1 MSELFHCALRF
12 AISIESAA
20 HQTCLPQK
28 SHYKE
33 HIMPRFYCPFPL
45 AIGTHIDLPTDT
57 AHHVFVLRLA
67 VGDAI
72 ELFNGEGGRYC
83 ATLTNVSK
91 KQVTAEVKVFMPEEV
106 ELPFT
111 LCLAQ
116 ALPEGTKMDWII
128 EKAIELGAS
137 HIQPLAAQRS
147 VVKLSAERAEKKMQ
161 HWRGIIQSAT
171 EQCGRNRLA
180 HLADVIDVQKW
191 LAQQDLHKRILLS
204 PRADVSLS
212 NWARHQPP
220 QSCTIMIG
228 PEGGFTEMEEQLAIK
243 QGALMLSI
251 GPRVL
256 RTETAGL
263 AAISVL
269 SAAWGG
275 M

>member
-1 MSELFHCALRF
+1 
-12 AISIESAA
+12 
-20 HQTCLPQK
+20 
-28 SHYKE
+28 
-33 HIMPRFYCPFPL
+33 MPRFYCHLPL
-45 AIGTHIDLPTDT
+45 AVGAHIDLPTDT

-67 VGDAI
+67 VGDTI

-83 ATLTNVSK
+83 ATLTNVGK
-91 KQVTAEVKVFMPEEV
+91 KQVSAEIKVFMPEEV

-147 VVKLSAERAEKKMQ
+147 VVKLTAERAEKKMQ

-180 HLADVIDVQKW
+180 HLAELIDVQKW
-191 LAQQDLHKRILLS
+191 LSQQDLHKRILLS
-204 PRADVSLS
+204 PRAEISLAD
-212 NWARHQPP
+212 WARHQPA
-220 QSCTIMIG
+220 QTCTLMIG
-228 PEGGFTEMEEQLAIK
+228 PEGGFSEIEEQLAIR

-256 RTETAGL
+256 RTETAGIT
-263 AAISVL
+263 AISVL